1 MPKIGCIEQ
10 YKIVDQ
16 ESLHVKNLPTN
27 VVSAVFKPKWC
38 PRFIGTFTV
47 VTEKGQAYTLS
58 LSRNLNTHTML
69 SDGMLKLYVDSRY
82 VNVETL
88 VSKGSVLSQAIPFIS
103 EGQAD
108 PPLKML
114 LFQCPQPRLHRFKRA
129 LSLYKVSRGH
139 SLSLVNSACTCAD
152 TLTSDNLDR

>member
-38 PRFIGTFTV
+38 PRFIGPFTV

-69 SDGMLKLYVDSRY
+69 SDGMLKLYVDWRY

-108 PPLKML
+108 PPLRML
-114 LFQCPQPRLHRFKRA
+114 LFQCSQPRLHRFKRA
-129 LSLYKVSRGH
+129 LSLKKSFTGTFPF
-139 SLSLVNSACTCAD
+139 LSQLSVHLRRYTD
-152 TLTSDNLDR
+152 LRQP

>member
-38 PRFIGTFTV
+38 PRFIGPFTV

-69 SDGMLKLYVDSRY
+69 SDGMLKLYVDWRY
-82 VNVETL
+82 VNVET
-88 VSKGSVLSQAIPFIS
+88 GSVLSQAIPFIS

-108 PPLKML
+108 PPLRML
-114 LFQCPQPRLHRFKRA
+114 LFQCSQPRLHRFKRA
-129 LSLYKVSRGH
+129 LSLKKSFTGTFPF
-139 SLSLVNSACTCAD
+139 LSQLSVHLRRYTD
-152 TLTSDNLDR
+152 LRQP